1 MPKQTIITYLKQ
13 NNITDFSKFSLQDD
27 GNGIYIKN
35 WEYSLAK
42 PNLPSCEAIAL
53 STLKNEKINQC
64 KVYLLSTDW
73 QIIRLSDPSSGES
86 LKEEVAEKRTLARS
100 LQNDIEACT
109 TLEEL
114 NAININ
120 FN

>member
-13 NNITDFSKFSLQDD
+13 NNVTDFSKFLLQDD

-35 WEYSLAK
+35 WEYSLVK
-42 PNLPSCEAIAL
+42 PELPFCEDIAL

-64 KVYLLSTDW
+64 LAYLSSTDW
-73 QIIRLSDPSSGES
+73 QIIRLSDPTSGES
-86 LKEEVAEKRTLARS
+86 LKEGVADNRALARS
-100 LQNDIEACT
+100 LQDQIKACT
-109 TLEEL
+109 TLEEV

-120 FN
+120 FQ